1 MLCPK
6 ANQGIQTGKNPA
18 SPSTG
23 SKKTSPHQCPEPHWG
38 LATEHTWVLCMPR
51 DDAAL
56 HQPAAA
62 LCFQTF
68 FILLKNKDQETAVG
82 LCSHPNCPQL
92 KGSAEDSAHGQ
103 LQGVLR
109 QSSCRDDVLELPIA
123 CRDPLPKTLLA
134 PKSRICSHLS

>member
-1 MLCPK
+1 M
-6 ANQGIQTGKNPA
+6 G
-18 SPSTG
+18 
-23 SKKTSPHQCPEPHWG
+23 
-38 LATEHTWVLCMPR
+38 
-51 DDAAL
+51 AL
-56 HQPAAA
+56 HAQRRCSLASARCSP
-62 LCFQTF
+62 LLPDL

-123 CRDPLPKTLLA
+123 CRDPLPKTAGSKIQDLLS
-134 PKSRICSHLS
+134 PFLRVRISK